1 MRPWRVNH
9 PWTIAALILPLGL
22 DTLALSAGLGAAGLR
37 GSERLRVGLTFSA
50 FEAVMPLIGFLVG
63 RGVGSALGSVG
74 NDVAAIVLA
83 GLGVYMLWPG
93 GADDDEKIVL
103 LERARGLAILGLGL
117 SISMDELAIGFGSGL
132 LRLPLIVLV
141 VAIGLQAFIV
151 TQIGMR
157 IGARLG
163 GEGREW
169 AERVAGVLLIAA
181 AMLIFAS

>member
-1 MRPWRVNH
+1 MSH

-50 FEAVMPLIGFLVG
+50 FEAIMPLIGFLVG
-63 RGVGSALGSVG
+63 RGVGSTLGSLG
-74 NDVAAIVLA
+74 NDVAAVVLA
-83 GLGVYMLWPG
+83 GIGVYMLWPG
-93 GADDDEKIVL
+93 GEDDDEKVAL
-103 LERARGLAILGLGL
+103 LERARGFAILGLGL
-117 SISMDELAIGFGSGL
+117 SISLDELAIGFGGGL
-132 LRLPLIVLV
+132 LRLPLVVLV
-141 VAIGLQAFIV
+141 IAIGLQAFIV

-181 AMLIFAS
+181 AVLVVTVG

>member
-63 RGVGSALGSVG
+63 RGVG
-74 NDVAAIVLA
+74 IVLA